1 MKRCF
6 FLIFAALWGAAAPAI
21 ASESDAALRTA
32 LQRDLNQYLT
42 ARAKPEHISAIS
54 LSVSLHGA
62 AKNMNLTAGRT
73 EYNGGGVPMTP
84 EQLWQIG
91 SNTKAFTA
99 VVILQL
105 EAEGV
110 LSIDQTVGRWLP
122 QYPAWKNVTI
132 HRLLDMTSGIPG
144 YDNVQTM
151 LSDLAQHPMHNF
163 TIPEL
168 IAYVY
173 PGNPHAPPA
182 TSGYDY
188 SNTNYLLCELIIE
201 RATHSTYPSE
211 LDRRFFHSDIGLT
224 STYYSGT
231 QYPASI
237 LDRMVSGYFFNHDP
251 DNSGLAPLLG
261 RNVRDDSV
269 SWMQSAGSIVSTPE
283 DLTRWARDLYTG
295 PVLAAKQRSEL
306 LTLVSTKTGR
316 SIKSTSI
323 ADPRGFGLGVA
334 QLTTPQTGTVWFY
347 EGMTLGYRMVHVYF
361 PRQDA
366 VLAFGLNSQPDSKQN
381 ESGKLV
387 LSLYETLHAAGRL

>member
-6 FLIFAALWGAAAPAI
+6 FFILAGLLLTAPAN
-21 ASESDAALRTA
+21 AAQSDAALKAA
-32 LQRDLNQYLT
+32 LQHDLNQYLS

-62 AKNMNLTAGRT
+62 AQNINVAAGRT
-73 EYNGGGVPMTP
+73 QYGGGGVPVTP
-84 EQLWQIG
+84 DQLWQIG

-99 VVILQL
+99 AIVLQL

-110 LSIDQTVGRWLP
+110 LSIDQTVGHWLP

-151 LSDLAQHPMHNF
+151 LQDLARAPKRNF

-173 PGNPHAPPA
+173 PGSPHAPPP

-201 RATHSTYPSE
+201 RATHSTYKSE
-211 LDRRFFHSDIGLT
+211 LEQRIFHSDVGLT

-237 LDRMVSGYFFNHDP
+237 LNRMVSGYFFSHDA
-251 DNSGLAPLLG
+251 DNAGLAPLLG
-261 RNVRDDSV
+261 KSTRDDSV
-269 SWMQSAGSIVSTPE
+269 SWMQSAGAIVSTPQ
-283 DLTRWARDLYTG
+283 DLTRWVRDLYTG
-295 PVLAAKQRSEL
+295 PILATKQRDEL
-306 LTLVSTKTGR
+306 MALVSTKTGQP
-316 SIKSTSI
+316 IKSTSLS
-323 ADPRGFGLGVA
+323 DPRGFGLGIA

-347 EGMTLGYRMVHVYF
+347 EGMTLGYRMVHMYF

-366 VLAFGLNSQPDSKQN
+366 AIAFGINSQPDSKQN
-381 ESGKLV
+381 DSGKLA
-387 LSLYETLHAAGRL
+387 LAIYETLHAAGRL

>member
-6 FLIFAALWGAAAPAI
+6 FFILAGLLLTAPAN
-21 ASESDAALRTA
+21 AAQSDAALKAA
-32 LQRDLNQYLT
+32 LQHDLNQYLS

-62 AKNMNLTAGRT
+62 AQNINVAAGRT
-73 EYNGGGVPMTP
+73 QYGGGVPVTP
-84 EQLWQIG
+84 DQLWQIG

-99 VVILQL
+99 AIVLQL

-110 LSIDQTVGRWLP
+110 LSIDQTVGHWLP

-151 LSDLAQHPMHNF
+151 LQDLARAPKRNF

-173 PGNPHAPPA
+173 PGSPHAPPP

-201 RATHSTYPSE
+201 RATHSTYKSE
-211 LDRRFFHSDIGLT
+211 LEQRIFHSDVGLT

-237 LDRMVSGYFFNHDP
+237 LNRMVSGYFFSHDA
-251 DNSGLAPLLG
+251 DNAGLAPLLG
-261 RNVRDDSV
+261 KSTRDDSV
-269 SWMQSAGSIVSTPE
+269 SWMQSAGAIVSTPQ
-283 DLTRWARDLYTG
+283 DLTRWVRDLYTG
-295 PVLAAKQRSEL
+295 PILATKQRDEL
-306 LTLVSTKTGR
+306 MALVSTKTGQP
-316 SIKSTSI
+316 IKSTSLS
-323 ADPRGFGLGVA
+323 DPRGFGLGIA

-347 EGMTLGYRMVHVYF
+347 EGMTLGYRMVHMYF

-366 VLAFGLNSQPDSKQN
+366 AIAFGINSQPDSKQN
-381 ESGKLV
+381 DSGKLA
-387 LSLYETLHAAGRL
+387 LAIYETLHAAGRL